1 MNVRLQNLVDELKR
15 ILNAKH
21 EANITISGNHVLVG
35 KPRPVKNFSEREVVT
50 KYGEYIME
58 NIIIDTDSYKA
69 SHYLQYPPGTISMF
83 SYIESRGGEY
93 NKTVFF
99 GLQYYLK
106 QYLTHRVTIAEV
118 EEAKEFFEAHGEP
131 FNYEGWMYIAR
142 DLKGKLPVRIR
153 AVPEGSVVPT
163 HNILVSIESTDPK
176 VFWVVSWI
184 ETMLLRVWYPI
195 NVATRSHKI
204 RQIILEALNVTADD
218 PQAEINFKLHDFGS
232 RGVSS
237 QESAM
242 IGGAAHLVNFMGSDT
257 VVGVRCANKFYN
269 CKMAGFSIPA
279 MEHSSVT
286 SWGKENEVE
295 AYRNMLNKTAKPGG
309 LIACVSDSYDL
320 WNACSHLWGE
330 ELKDEVIKAG
340 ATVVI
345 RPDSG
350 NPPTVVLRTAQLLA
364 EKFGTVTNKKGYK
377 VLNNVRILQ
386 GDGINEN
393 SIQEILN
400 TLINHGF
407 SASNIAF
414 GMGGALLQQHNR
426 DTLKFA
432 MKCSHIYRDV
442 GDKLLS
448 VDVFKDPVT
457 DHGKVSKA
465 GRLDLVRDASG
476 NYLTVALGEPDS
488 AKSTAMHKVYE
499 NGEVLWDDTLDNI
512 RARAKGELV

>member
-1 MNVRLQNLVDELKR
+1 
-15 ILNAKH
+15 
-21 EANITISGNHVLVG
+21 
-35 KPRPVKNFSEREVVT
+35 
-50 KYGEYIME
+50 ME

-69 SHYLQYPPGTISMF
+69 SHYLQYPPGTTSMF

-106 QYLTHRVTIAEV
+106 KYLTHRVTVEEV
-118 EEAKEFFEAHGEP
+118 EEAKEFFETHGEP
-131 FNYEGWMYIAR
+131 FNYEGWMYIAK
-142 DLKGKLPVRIR
+142 DLEGKIPVRIR

-204 RQIILEALNVTADD
+204 RQIILEALRISADD
-218 PQAEINFKLHDFGS
+218 PEAEINFKLHDFGS

-237 QESAM
+237 QESAG

-257 VVGVRCANKFYN
+257 VVGVRLANKFYHS
-269 CKMAGFSIPA
+269 KMAAFSIPA

-295 AYRNMLNKTAKPGG
+295 AYRNMLKKTAKPGG
-309 LIACVSDSYDL
+309 LVACVSDSYNL

-330 ELKDEVIKAG
+330 QLKEEVVKSG
-340 ATVVI
+340 ATIVI

-350 NPPTVVLRTAQLLA
+350 HPPTVVLRTAQLLD
-364 EKFGTVTNKKGYK
+364 EKFGSVVNKRGYK
-377 VLNNVRILQ
+377 VLNNVRIIQ
-386 GDGINEN
+386 GDGINEH
-393 SIQEILN
+393 SIQEILDN
-400 TLINHGF
+400 LLDHGF

-432 MKCSHIYRDV
+432 MKCSHIYRTV
-442 GDKLLS
+442 NGDEVS

-465 GRLDLVRDASG
+465 GRLDLIRDQAG
-476 NYLTVALGEPDS
+476 NWATVVLGNAEHHLLTV
-488 AKSTAMHKVYE
+488 MNKVFE
-499 NGEVLWDDTLDNI
+499 NGEVLKEYSLDEI
-512 RARAKGELV
+512 RTRAKG

>member
-1 MNVRLQNLVDELKR
+1 MKTE
-15 ILNAKH
+15 
-21 EANITISGNHVLVG
+21 
-35 KPRPVKNFSEREVVT
+35 
-50 KYGEYIME
+50 ME

-69 SHYLQYPPGTISMF
+69 SHYLQYPPGTTSMF

-93 NKTVFF
+93 QNTVFF

-106 QYLTHRVTIAEV
+106 KYLSHRVTVEEV

-131 FNYEGWMYIAR
+131 FNYEGWMYIAKE
-142 DLKGKLPVRIR
+142 LEGKLPVRIR

-204 RQIILEALNVTADD
+204 RGIILEALKASSDD
-218 PQAEINFKLHDFGS
+218 PDAEISFKLHDFGS

-237 QESAM
+237 QESAA

-269 CKMAGFSIPA
+269 TKMAGFSIPA

-295 AYRNMLNKTAKPGG
+295 AYRNMLKQTAKPGG
-309 LIACVSDSYDL
+309 LVACVSDSYNL

-330 ELKDEVIKAG
+330 QLKDEVIKSG
-340 ATVVI
+340 ATVVV

-350 NPPTVVLRTAQLLA
+350 NPPAVVLRTAQLLD
-364 EKFGTVTNKKGYK
+364 EKFGSVVNSKGYK
-377 VLNNVRILQ
+377 VLNNVRIIQ
-386 GDGINEN
+386 GDGINEH
-393 SIQEILN
+393 SIQEILDN
-400 TLINHGF
+400 LLDHDY

-432 MKCSHIYRDV
+432 MKCSHIYRTV
-442 GDKLLS
+442 HGEQVS
-448 VDVFKDPVT
+448 VDVFKDPIT

-465 GRLDLVRDASG
+465 GRLDLIRDMSG
-476 NYLTVALGEPDS
+476 NWSTVKLADKEQHLLTVMQ
-488 AKSTAMHKVYE
+488 TVYE
-499 NGEVLWDDTLDNI
+499 NGKILVDQDFETI
-512 RARAKGELV
+512 RSRAKAGK